1 MLHTLK
7 TIAVSLAGL
16 IFIASCTKEIKV
28 NPNAAKIEP
37 GEAAGNA
44 VITLTG
50 NDLKNIQ
57 TITFDLGNV
66 PAPFNPNFNTNEAL
80 VFRVPEAANPGEQN
94 IIFTTN
100 TGYEF
105 SIPFKVLAVPTLTSS
120 SINEWQAGD
129 TIIIYGNYLGTATNV
144 IMTEDPTA
152 TVQIISAST
161 NELKII
167 MPSSAAKSTKLQVT
181 NDAGSSTTLFTFY
194 NIDLAYKIFTD
205 SYYHGFG
212 DGSWGDPGVINTTQK
227 KAGTASVSKNY
238 QRGNWH
244 LVQFVDWSN
253 GITFD
258 PDFKTFSV
266 WIRGASQDYTLY
278 LTTDTRDIAFGNSD
292 QSTPLEIPANT
303 WKYFEFP
310 VSALGS
316 KWTTGAAPLKEIGF
330 WIKGPETQD
339 ETFYFDNVLI
349 FK

>member
-7 TIAVSLAGL
+7 TITVSFTALL
-16 IFIASCTKEIKV
+16 FVASCTKEIKI
-28 NPNAAKIEP
+28 NPSTAKIEP

-50 NDLKNIQ
+50 SDLKNIQ

-66 PAPFNPNFNTNEAL
+66 PAPFNPNFNTDGAL
-80 VFRVPEAANPGEQN
+80 VFRVPEDANPGDQN
-94 IIFTTN
+94 IIFKTKS
-100 TGYEF
+100 GYQF

-129 TIIIYGNYLGTATNV
+129 TIIIYGNYLGTTTNV

-152 TVQIISAST
+152 TVQVLSATT

-167 MPSSAAKSTKLQVT
+167 MPSSAVKSTKIQVT

-194 NIDLAYKIFTD
+194 NVDLAYKIFIDT
-205 SYYHGFG
+205 YYNGFG
-212 DGSWGDPGVINTTQK
+212 DGSWGDAGVINTSQK
-227 KAGTASVSKNY
+227 KAGTASASKNY
-238 QRGNWH
+238 QKGNWH
-244 LVQFVDWSN
+244 LIQFVDWSN

-278 LTTDTRDIAFGNSD
+278 LTTDTRAIAFGNSD

-303 WKYFEFP
+303 WKFFELP
-310 VSALGS
+310 VSALGDR
-316 KWTTGAAPLKEIGF
+316 WTTGVAPLKQIGF
-330 WIKGPETQD
+330 WIKGPDAQD
-339 ETFYFDNVLI
+339 ETFYFDNLLI